1 MCIRDRYKDGVM
13 KELEMGVA
21 GNGVR
26 MMENGGE
33 WRVPN
38 LLYADDLVL
47 CGESEES
54 LRGLVE
60 RFGRV
65 CKRKGLKVNI
75 DKSKVVVVSEDSP
88 QCEVMLDGEQLE
100 HCLLYTSDAADE
112 RSSVD
117 LGGRRIIK
125 KKKKRRNN

>member
-1 MCIRDRYKDGVM
+1 MSPWLFNLYMDGVM

-26 MMENGGE
+26 MMENRDE
-33 WRVPN
+33 WRVPY

-54 LRGLVE
+54 FRGLVE

-65 CKRKGLKVNI
+65 CKGKGLKVNV
-75 DKSKVVVVSEDSP
+75 DKSKVMVVSEDTP
-88 QCEVMLDGEQLE
+88 RCEVMLDVEQLE
-100 HCLLYTSDAADE
+100 QVT
-112 RSSVD
+112 V
-117 LGGRRIIK
+117 
-125 KKKKRRNN
+125 